1 MAEKTNVNG
10 NPTQE
15 NNENFD
21 WRRGYDLEEYCIS
34 NGFPLLLLLVYV
46 NIL

>member
-10 NPTQE
+10 NPTQKIMKILTGA
-15 NNENFD
+15 
-21 WRRGYDLEEYCIS
+21 WLHLEEYCIS
-34 NGFPLLLLLVYV
+34 NGFHCFVLLVYV